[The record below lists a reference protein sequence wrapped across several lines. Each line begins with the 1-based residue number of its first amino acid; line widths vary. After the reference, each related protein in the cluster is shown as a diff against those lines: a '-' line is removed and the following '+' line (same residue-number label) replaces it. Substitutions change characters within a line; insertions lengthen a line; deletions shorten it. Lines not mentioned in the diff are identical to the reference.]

1 MRATKRNWK
10 AIEHTAIVLRDKRL
24 GVSCSV
30 VLLCVT
36 APDGEPLYHRF
47 DNQTLGPWTIASI
60 ADTIDE
66 VDAAWEGDRYK
77 VDVLQHD
84 LVEPI
89 CPLSL

>member
-1 MRATKRNWK
+1 MRVTHGNWK
-10 AIEHTAIVLRDKRL
+10 AIEHTAIVLRDKRKI
-24 GVSCSV
+24 GNVI
-30 VLLCVT
+30 LLCVT
-36 APDGEPLYHRF
+36 APDGEPLYQRF
-47 DNQTLGPWTIASI
+47 DIQTIGPWQTVSI

-89 CPLSL
+89 SPFSL